1 LLTSKGTTMRLFTFR
16 ACVLSST
23 ALVLLS
29 FSRPA
34 AAANSYCPGC
44 GAAIVGVGV
53 AVGVGVGVAIYFI
66 HRGHTSLTGC
76 VQQTDNGLSLT
87 AKDGNI
93 YSLVNAPNEVKAR
106 ERLSLRGHKIKSP
119 SGRTFR
125 VDHVSRDYGACSP

>member
-1 LLTSKGTTMRLFTFR
+1 MRLFSFR
-16 ACVLSST
+16 ACVLTST

-34 AAANSYCPGC
+34 AASDDSFCPNC
-44 GAAIVGVGV
+44 AAAIVGA
-53 AVGVGVGVAIYFI
+53 AVGAGVLIGVGIYFI
-66 HRGHTSLTGC
+66 HHAHTSVKGC

-87 AKDGNI
+87 AKDGSV

-106 ERLSLRGHKIKSP
+106 ERYSLRGHKSKSA

-125 VDHVSRDYGACSP
+125 VNHVSRDYGACSP

>member
-1 LLTSKGTTMRLFTFR
+1 MRLFSFR

-34 AAANSYCPGC
+34 AANSMPICGGC
-44 GAAIVGVGV
+44 KAAIVGVGV
-53 AVGVGVGVAIYFI
+53 GVGVGAGVAIYLI

-87 AKDGNI
+87 AKDGTI
-93 YSLVNAPNEVKAR
+93 YSLVNAPNEVRAR
-106 ERLSLRGHKIKSP
+106 ERLSLRGHKIKSG

-125 VDHVSRDYGACSP
+125 VDYVSRDYGACSP